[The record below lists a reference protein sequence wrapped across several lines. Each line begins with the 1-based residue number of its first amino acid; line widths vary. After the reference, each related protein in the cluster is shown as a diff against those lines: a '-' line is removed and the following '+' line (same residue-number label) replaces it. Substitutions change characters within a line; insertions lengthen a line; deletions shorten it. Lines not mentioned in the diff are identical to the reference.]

1 MRKLLLLALIA
12 LALAGSVAATVTFTV
27 GPARADGGGCNNC

>member
-12 LALAGSVAATVTFTV
+12 LALAGSVAAIVTLIV
-27 GPARADGGGCNNC
+27 APAHACDGGDCP